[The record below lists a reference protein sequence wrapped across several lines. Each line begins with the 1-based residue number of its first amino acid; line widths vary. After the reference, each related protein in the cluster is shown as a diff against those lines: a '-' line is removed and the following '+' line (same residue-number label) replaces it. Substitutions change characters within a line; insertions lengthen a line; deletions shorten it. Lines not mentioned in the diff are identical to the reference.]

1 MLCHARKLNYK
12 RHKKQTAKFVFDP
25 KNSAHNNKVAVLEG
39 CLSVMHGSTGLIIM
53 YLLRVVHSPLE
64 SMYSPGWH
72 SQVILP
78 EAATTVLMLSGQAQA

>member
-1 MLCHARKLNYK
+1 MSVCLNYK
-12 RHKKQTAKFVFDP
+12 IHNKQTAKLLKFVFGP
-25 KNSAHNNKVAVLEG
+25 KNSADNNKVAVLEG
-39 CLSVMHGSTGLIIM
+39 CLSVMQGSTGMIIM